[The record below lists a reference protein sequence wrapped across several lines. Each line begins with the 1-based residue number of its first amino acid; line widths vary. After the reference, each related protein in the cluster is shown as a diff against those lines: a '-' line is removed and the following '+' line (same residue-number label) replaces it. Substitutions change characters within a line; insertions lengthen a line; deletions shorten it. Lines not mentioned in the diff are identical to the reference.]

1 MGVTHSATIEYGLSA
16 KIATA
21 NRPIRAMDQT
31 IAKPNMYEFE
41 LLFIAPR
48 NLSPEVY

>member
-41 LLFIAPR
+41 GDVPV
-48 NLSPEVY
+48 SGVVSGS